1 MRSFSTLHSRIFEMK
16 KYLLII
22 ALALFLF
29 SCNKGDV
36 FRLKG
41 QVTNL
46 STPYILAAF
55 SSTDTLAID
64 TIEVSK
70 KGKFNFN
77 AKIDTLT
84 VLTLYFNDFS
94 SSCVIFADK
103 GNKISVNG
111 DANLPDLIQ
120 VKGNEINDDL
130 TSFKETNNNLL
141 FQRGEL
147 YNNFRS
153 GDAENAVNKNDLKT
167 HLNSLNYEL
176 TQKAEDFVKTHPEK
190 ASSLIIINNFFRNPD
205 NPQALERVLGYLNQD
220 ILTLPM
226 GQSLKSYNEKVKKS
240 AEGVFMPYFIMKDID
255 GKEIKSIE
263 LRGKPVLLNFISSSD
278 IESRETIKI
287 LKNEYAELNKDS
299 VNFVSIYID
308 SDIYPITNMEKDSIP
323 WTVIPDKK
331 GWASEMVK
339 SYNVPFVPYN
349 ILISS
354 SGNIQQRNIPTQEV
368 KDVIKDKD

>member
-1 MRSFSTLHSRIFEMK
+1 MK
-16 KYLLII
+16 KYLIII

-29 SCNKGDV
+29 SCDKGDEL
-36 FRLKG
+36 RLKG

-46 STPYILAAF
+46 TTPYILATF
-55 SSTDTLAID
+55 SSSDTLAID
-64 TIEVSK
+64 TIHVSK

-103 GNKISVNG
+103 GNDLNVKG

-130 TSFKETNNNLL
+130 SSFKETNHDLL

-153 GDAENAVNKNDLKT
+153 GDADNAVNKNELKT
-167 HLNSLNYEL
+167 QLNSLNYEL
-176 TQKAEDFVKTHPEK
+176 TQKAEEFVKGHPEK
-190 ASSLIIINNFFRNPD
+190 TASLIIINNFFRNPD
-205 NPQALERVLGYLNQD
+205 NPQALDRVLGYLNKD
-220 ILTLPM
+220 ILSLPM
-226 GQSLKSYNEKVKKS
+226 GLSLKNYSEKLKKS
-240 AEGVFMPYFIMKDID
+240 AEGMFMPYFNMKDIN
-255 GKEIKSIE
+255 GKEIKSTD
-263 LRGKPVLLNFISSSD
+263 LRGKHTILNFLSSTD
-278 IESRETIKI
+278 IESRETVKI
-287 LKNEYAELNKDS
+287 LKNEYASLNKDS

-308 SDIYPITNMEKDSIP
+308 SDIYPITNMENDSIP

-349 ILISS
+349 ILISP

-368 KDVIKDKD
+368 KEIIKDKD